1 MLFAVSGA
9 RSDVEW
15 KDVSLVP
22 TAVNRGKQTDTGMC
36 FSGRFM
42 VSASLGFEKQLVS
55 L

>member
-22 TAVNRGKQTDTGMC
+22 TAVNRGKQTDTGV
-36 FSGRFM
+36 FFWEVYG
-42 VSASLGFEKQLVS
+42 VSIPGV
-55 L
+55 